1 MEGKNPQETS
11 NWDSTGFLPHR
22 QHQLEET
29 NKPTKLRKKNSASL
43 FVLKIPNVHVGL
55 WVCVYISTQKSS
67 NLHFPHGHITE

>member
-29 NKPTKLRKKNSASL
+29 NKPTKFRKKNSASL
-43 FVLKIPNVHVGL
+43 FVLKTQCACWIVG
-55 WVCVYISTQKSS
+55 VCVHKHTKELQPALPTWSHY
-67 NLHFPHGHITE
+67 